1 MLHLLPATL
10 PPLRRVWQLH
20 PCPHPQQCLLSMWG
34 GCAALQISSHPTP
47 PIPILPMWS
56 MTLCTCIPAQPSPW
70 PQEWRTPCM
79 SPALVFGSSCFE
91 SGWEEPS
98 AGWGGGGER
107 WGGRS
112 PSFTL
117 PKPHFTPLH
126 LPPLLLQVGK
136 VPPLPVNPS
145 SWMPGPSSSCLSG
158 SFMLTWSL
166 SSGLSIPGR
175 DLETSSGHSP
185 PLCHIKVKLFQM
197 DPRPLKPGF

>member
-98 AGWGGGGER
+98 AGCGGGAGR
-107 WGGRS
+107 YGGAGVLCSLFPNPTSHLSICLLSCCKWGRS
-112 PSFTL
+112 LLSQST
-117 PKPHFTPLH
+117 
-126 LPPLLLQVGK
+126 PPLGCQAPA
-136 VPPLPVNPS
+136 PPAFQGASCLH
-145 SWMPGPSSSCLSG
+145 GPSLLVYPSQDV
-158 SFMLTWSL
+158 
-166 SSGLSIPGR
+166 I
-175 DLETSSGHSP
+175 
-185 PLCHIKVKLFQM
+185 
-197 DPRPLKPGF
+197 